1 MGGASWEGRG
11 AGRPG
16 RSEGRGAGRPER
28 REDIRGGA
36 SWEGGARGRGAGR
49 PGKRVDEVRK
59 VRVPESLLCFEAEV
73 RVLGSRQ
80 VSAAF
85 ATQARSERHGP
96 ATGRRQRGRLSPG
109 VPPPLPSGLA
119 PVSVG
124 SGAPQGAG
132 QGAGAPAVRAAGD

>member
-1 MGGASWEGRG
+1 MGEVTVVGAGRSGRCEDRGGWGILGGGWGGASWEERG
-11 AGRPG
+11 A
-16 RSEGRGAGRPER
+16 
-28 REDIRGGA
+28 RGGA
-36 SWEGGARGRGAGR
+36 SWEE
-49 PGKRVDEVRK
+49 RVDEVRK
-59 VRVPESLLCFEAEV
+59 VRVPETLLCFEAEV